1 MKIVINTLE
10 QINGIEIF
18 PIVSLLLFF
27 TVFSIAV
34 YLVLTSDKSYI
45 EEMKNMPLDGD
56 NDIQYDNKQ
65 QL

>member
-56 NDIQYDNKQ
+56 NDIQ
-65 QL
+65 